1 MPVPVKPN
9 NEPRLSARQ
18 QVYNTLLAWITDGTL
33 QPGEKILDSEIA
45 AYFSMSRTPVREALQ
60 MLADQK
66 LIDILPSRGSVV
78 SQIDPKEIRGNYT
91 LMGELNRTA
100 LMLAVPRINK
110 EFIDHLEEINENMK
124 QAAEQNDSQAIIS
137 YDRQFHDQFISLADN
152 YFLTR
157 FYETLYTNC
166 QRTENLFF
174 RRPEDP
180 LVSVSHHSGIIQA
193 LRKGNYAEAG
203 EYLLRNWT
211 HTLEYMDID

>member
-1 MPVPVKPN
+1 

-78 SQIDPKEIRGNYT
+78 SQIDPKEIRLNYT

-124 QAAEQNDSQAIIS
+124 HAA
-137 YDRQFHDQFISLADN
+137 
-152 YFLTR
+152 
-157 FYETLYTNC
+157 
-166 QRTENLFF
+166 
-174 RRPEDP
+174 
-180 LVSVSHHSGIIQA
+180 
-193 LRKGNYAEAG
+193 
-203 EYLLRNWT
+203 
-211 HTLEYMDID
+211 